1 MKNKK
6 ILKFLTILISAAIIS
21 NSDLAFA
28 KKEKQIQNVEKEENT
43 KTSGEVL
50 KPLTLEERKN
60 LEEQRL
66 KEFFKNL
73 ELSEKK
79 DKETIEKNREKYKNF
94 NEKDLEVE
102 GFNLKEVYFKNGAP
116 ILVLEHEKTGAKIVI
131 ILVDE
136 NEKRKRNDE
145 SYFFRFFEPNNKG
158 LVKFLER
165 CIESK
170 FKEDDGFVGKLIE
183 KYKKSEMYTSI
194 DSNGLEIL
202 TNGYDEKNFLKEF
215 FSTLKNPEML
225 KNKELFEK
233 EKEKI
238 LLDATRLENI
248 TKKEG
253 HINKGFKIRGIPK
266 EIKNVTFEE
275 VKKIFEEKIHPSNLL
290 IIKNMKFN
298 LKTIREYL
306 EFLNKYYLENFSR
319 KETKPNPFKKKEEDI
334 ESREK
339 KCNEKFKFSDSSN
352 KEFECNYMANSYLD
366 YSDDD
371 ETYVTFSH
379 KYPILTQLS
388 LNVTNGVDDFEKKL
402 ENYVKS
408 LGYVGGVFYDLGCIN
423 LYGNDA
429 KLFTKEILNK
439 NYIKI
444 FNFIL
449 KELKNFDENEIKK
462 RLSCLQGL
470 AHGLR
475 RPKDA
480 SLGFFSDPTCMDM
493 YRTTLGAI
501 LKDNFSMFGKVFSE
515 NTFEIIKT
523 NNGKEIKDSLE
534 YLIERIKKDIKTF
547 NLESVKKIPINFS
560 IRKYEENMKKSDN
573 YEGTTEFLFPVEFT
587 KNKNNAVLETL
598 SKEFILNNVFRK
610 KERNSPVVRS
620 TPFPTLFL
628 KSYIG
633 HSYFT
638 SKEKD
643 KKNNDFYL
651 KDFKKLKIT
660 KKDFEN
666 AKEDLKKSKKYFIE
680 ENYNEC
686 LQRVEKYLDAIDYYL
701 KHGFVQEVNS
711 NDEKD
716 EFKITKRT
724 TRAEFDRDYLFGA
737 LFYKDKEEYFN
748 ILRNKVKLYEKYG
761 RPYKDGK
768 NEEILVDEQFV
779 KDYKKLIIDPL
790 LKIFHSTR
798 AIFKDILDKLEKV
811 TFEEFVE
818 TVKSAEI
825 VEETKYEKDQ
835 KVLTELSEKLAKLRL

>member
-50 KPLTLEERKN
+50 KPLTPEERKN

-79 DKETIEKNREKYKNF
+79 DKETIEKNKEKYGDLKK
-94 NEKDLEVE
+94 EDLEVKGYTLE
-102 GFNLKEVYFKNGAP
+102 EIYFKNGDP

-136 NEKRKRNDE
+136 NEKRKDE

-170 FKEDDGFVGKLIE
+170 FKEDDGFVGKLIK
-183 KYKKSEMYTSI
+183 KYKKSEMYTNI
-194 DSNGLEIL
+194 DFNGLEIN

-215 FSTLKNPEML
+215 FSTLENPEML

-248 TKKEG
+248 TKKEE

-275 VKKIFEEKIHPSNLL
+275 VKKIFEKTMHPSNLL
-290 IIKNMKFN
+290 IIKEMKFN
-298 LKTIREYL
+298 LETIREYL

-319 KETKPNPFKKKEEDI
+319 KETKPNPFKKKEEDL
-334 ESREK
+334 ESRET

-352 KEFECNYMANSYLD
+352 KEFECNYRAISYLD
-366 YSDDD
+366 YSEDN
-371 ETYVTFSH
+371 ETYITFSH

-408 LGYVGGVFYDLGCIN
+408 LGYVGGDFYDLGCIN

-429 KLFTKEILNK
+429 KLFTKEILNE

-470 AHGLR
+470 AHGLI

-480 SLGFFSDPTCMDM
+480 SLGFFSDPTCMNM
-493 YRTTLGAI
+493 YRTALGAI
-501 LKDNFSMFGKVFSE
+501 LRDNFSKSGEVISK

-534 YLIERIKKDIKTF
+534 YLIERIKKDIETF

-560 IRKYEENMKKSDN
+560 IKKYDENMKKSNN

-598 SKEFILNNVFRK
+598 SKEFLFNVFRK
-610 KERNSPVVRS
+610 KERKSSVIRS
-620 TPFPTLFL
+620 TPYETSFL
-628 KSYIG
+628 GSYIG
-633 HSYFT
+633 TNRFT
-638 SKEKD
+638 SKEEA

-666 AKEDLKKSKKYFIE
+666 AKEELKKSKKYFIE

-701 KHGFVQEVNS
+701 KHGYVEEVNS

-768 NEEILVDEQFV
+768 NEEILVDKQFV

-798 AIFKDILDKLEKV
+798 AIFKDMFNKVDKV